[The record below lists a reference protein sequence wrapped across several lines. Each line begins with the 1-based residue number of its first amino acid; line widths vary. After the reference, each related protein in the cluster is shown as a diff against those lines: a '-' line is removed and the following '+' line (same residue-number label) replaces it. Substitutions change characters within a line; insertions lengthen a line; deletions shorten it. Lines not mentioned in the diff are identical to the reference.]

1 MKIKSFLLFFWITIA
16 IQPPELFGASFT
28 KKNIPKALELQD
40 SIIVIS
46 GSLVESAWKSHL
58 QKIRQKENFNTSGN
72 IERYTI
78 QVFGGNRKEAMRI
91 YNELKSFEDIT
102 LHFDEPNFKVSV
114 GIFSIKLSAEYALRE
129 WRKKYPESF
138 VVKSPF

>member
-1 MKIKSFLLFFWITIA
+1 MKIKSALLFFMITTI
-16 IQPPELFGASFT
+16 IQPFELFGSSFA
-28 KKNIPKALELQD
+28 KENIFKTLKLQD
-40 SIIVIS
+40 SIVVIS

-58 QKIRQKENFNTSGN
+58 LKLRQKENFNTSGN

-91 YNELKSFEDIT
+91 YNKLKSFEDIT

-114 GIFSIKLSAEYALRE
+114 GVFSIKLSAEYALRK

>member
-1 MKIKSFLLFFWITIA
+1 MKIKSALLFFMITTI
-16 IQPPELFGASFT
+16 IQPCELFGSSFA
-28 KKNIPKALELQD
+28 KENISKTLKLQD
-40 SIIVIS
+40 SIVVIS

-58 QKIRQKENFNTSGN
+58 LKLRQKENLNTSGN

-91 YNELKSFEDIT
+91 YNKLKSFEDIT

-114 GIFSIKLSAEYALRE
+114 GVFSIKLSAEYALRK

>member
-1 MKIKSFLLFFWITIA
+1 MKIKSALLFFMITTI
-16 IQPPELFGASFT
+16 IQPCELFGSSFG
-28 KKNIPKALELQD
+28 KENISKTLKLQD
-40 SIIVIS
+40 SIVVIS
-46 GSLVESAWKSHL
+46 GSLVESAWRSHL
-58 QKIRQKENFNTSGN
+58 LKLRQKENFNTSGN

-91 YNELKSFEDIT
+91 YNELKSLEDIT

-114 GIFSIKLSAEYALRE
+114 GVFSIKLSAEYALIE